1 MQILMLSSNQNTTI
15 FEFFRAR
22 RAWAAR
28 LLLAAAM
35 MVASFAASA
44 QLPPPAL
51 RSYAYVSESAKPILE
66 KVGVTEQTL
75 IDFADRELKARKI
88 GAIDPNRVFEGSED
102 ALRVDIRKR
111 SNTLVIE
118 LSVRQGVS
126 AHNMLERWA
135 KTERLALK
143 TGTPAPG
150 VSRDEVYAVITAEL
164 DDLKKSYNTAQYRR
178 GAMLGDE

>member
-28 LLLAAAM
+28 LLLATAM
-35 MVASFAASA
+35 MVVSFAASA

-75 IDFADRELKARKI
+75 IDFADRELKDRKSTRL
-88 GAIDPNRVFEGSED
+88 NSSHT
-102 ALRVDIRKR
+102 DISRMP
-111 SNTLVIE
+111 S
-118 LSVRQGVS
+118 S
-126 AHNMLERWA
+126 A
-135 KTERLALK
+135 
-143 TGTPAPG
+143 
-150 VSRDEVYAVITAEL
+150 
-164 DDLKKSYNTAQYRR
+164 
-178 GAMLGDE
+178 